1 MLEVV
6 DVAVADVFAAMEDIE
21 DDSWCC
27 DIVLDCCC
35 IDVEDALD
43 ASATSAAV
51 LEDRFVDDTAV
62 ADVAD
67 SMANDEDFLTEDDAT
82 CEECN
87 SCLCCCVKEAR
98 LDSSTVLG
106 STTTLDPLKEP
117 FLSKDDDASRSAED
131 FLA

>member
-1 MLEVV
+1 M
-6 DVAVADVFAAMEDIE
+6 
-21 DDSWCC
+21 
-27 DIVLDCCC
+27 
-35 IDVEDALD
+35 EDALD

-51 LEDRFVDDTAV
+51 LEDKFVDATAV

-67 SMANDEDFLTEDDAT
+67 SMAKDEDFLTEDDAN

-87 SCLCCCVKEAR
+87 SCSCCCVKEAR

-106 STTTLDPLKEP
+106 SITTLDPLKDP
-117 FLSKDDDASRSAED
+117 LLSKDDTRLSADD

>member
-1 MLEVV
+1 M
-6 DVAVADVFAAMEDIE
+6 
-21 DDSWCC
+21 
-27 DIVLDCCC
+27 
-35 IDVEDALD
+35 EDALD

-51 LEDRFVDDTAV
+51 LEDKFVDATAV

-67 SMANDEDFLTEDDAT
+67 SMAKDEDFLTEDDAN

-87 SCLCCCVKEAR
+87 SCFCCWVKEAR

-106 STTTLDPLKEP
+106 SITTLDPLKDP
-117 FLSKDDDASRSAED
+117 LLSKDDTRLSADD